1 VSILGDVYRD
11 TSTIATAKN
20 ELETNDVSQ
29 FGARVLTMADNVGKG
44 WFAILLGKTVDHHT
58 FIPDY
63 ILDAILFAHGPVKNE
78 VLFNILNYRIRCIE
92 EDGKFGVKL
101 TTAPFARTLNEFR
114 KGNLDFSGIRDA
126 MLMSFPADEIN
137 SILARL

>member
-1 VSILGDVYRD
+1 M
-11 TSTIATAKN
+11 K
-20 ELETNDVSQ
+20 
-29 FGARVLTMADNVGKG
+29 
-44 WFAILLGKTVDHHT
+44 
-58 FIPDY
+58 
-63 ILDAILFAHGPVKNE
+63 
-78 VLFNILNYRIRCIE
+78 